1 MNYRIKIAQF
11 QLFGE
16 YFYSKEVNI
25 MKMFGHF
32 SKPGSLQ
39 EVSVGRTGSEDRWEN
54 QQLIDE
60 QIFTEWLLYAG
71 QSTVVMYIEY

>member
-1 MNYRIKIAQF
+1 
-11 QLFGE
+11 
-16 YFYSKEVNI
+16 

-32 SKPGSLQ
+32 LKPGSLQ

-60 QIFTEWLLYAG
+60 QIFIEWLLCAG
-71 QSTVVMYIEY
+71 QSTVLMYTEH